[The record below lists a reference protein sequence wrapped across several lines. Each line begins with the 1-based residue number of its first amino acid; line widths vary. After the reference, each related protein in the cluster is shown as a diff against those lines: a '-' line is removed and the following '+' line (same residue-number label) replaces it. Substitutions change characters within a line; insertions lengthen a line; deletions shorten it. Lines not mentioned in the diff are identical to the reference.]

1 MARKAA
7 SKPTGKLAITNYGI
21 IKQVDLALTKNL
33 IVIGG
38 GNGQGKTSVLRAIHT
53 CIVGKRAVEGKT
65 SPVRDGEQEGSVFL
79 DLGDLEIMR
88 RFNAKDQYEVVLKR
102 NGRVET
108 SKVQDRLDALCSK
121 MTFDPSFLWD
131 SKVDE
136 KQRARMF
143 LEAAGVDFSDLESKR
158 AELYAQRTEIGRE
171 RDRLKGA
178 LDKYPLDFDAPDAP
192 VDVMALGDTLRE
204 QMESNAG
211 RSKAQD
217 AILMRQERYERY
229 KIELAEVRREIKILQ
244 DREKHILE
252 EGKAFGAK
260 TAELTTLLEAMPE
273 YDTAALRAQYGAA
286 GIHNEAYRAGLQRA
300 EFGKA
305 LSDAEASRENLTIA
319 IEHIDAEKQ
328 ARLHAAK
335 LPLEGLSATEEGIW
349 LDGHPI
355 SRASGR
361 DRLTVAL
368 SIAFANCDP
377 DFPLV
382 CCDGGEQFDPE
393 WLPHIEAMAEEAGVV
408 VILTRVAKDAQCTVI
423 MQDGQIYTDD
433 IFVGVGVNLDR
444 VPEPPVSRTDEEKSL
459 IEEAFAGV
467 SLFDQKV
474 AFPEIEVPVSAT
486 DETDSTEEEWRA
498 ETVEPASEED
508 L

>member
-53 CIVGKRAVEGKT
+53 CIVGKRAVDGKT

-158 AELYAQRTEIGRE
+158 AELYIQRTEIGRE

-178 LDKYPLDFDAPDAP
+178 LDKYPLDFDAPDSLA
-192 VDVMALGDTLRE
+192 DILSLTDALDEMMRANQERRRLQDTILTRQERYDRYKVELSAVRAEIKQLQEREKTILETGKAYGAETATLTTQVEALPEYDTRTLRE
-204 QMESNAG
+204 QIANADKHNESYRAG
-211 RSKAQD
+211 VQRTKFGIDLTQAEGD
-217 AILMRQERYERY
+217 YES
-229 KIELAEVRREIKILQ
+229 
-244 DREKHILE
+244 
-252 EGKAFGAK
+252 
-260 TAELTTLLEAMPE
+260 LTTL
-273 YDTAALRAQYGAA
+273 
-286 GIHNEAYRAGLQRA
+286 
-300 EFGKA
+300 
-305 LSDAEASRENLTIA
+305 
-319 IEHIDAEKQ
+319 IERIDMEKT
-328 ARLHAAK
+328 ARLKAAK

-382 CCDGGEQFDPE
+382 CCDGGEQFDSE

-408 VILTRVAKDAQCTVI
+408 VILTRVAKDAHCTVI

-433 IFVGVGVNLDR
+433 KFVGVGVNLDQ
-444 VPEPPVSRTDEEKSL
+444 VPEPPVSAELTEDSGKE
-459 IEEAFAGV
+459 
-467 SLFDQKV
+467 
-474 AFPEIEVPVSAT
+474 EIEA
-486 DETDSTEEEWRA
+486 DEALESEEWQAAEA
-498 ETVEPASEED
+498 ETSEED